1 MTFVASINVIKYLD
15 ANPVFMDVDNNH
27 NLDVKKLLVL
37 ENNTYFKNSSTFN
50 KKSKKNFSFN
60 SCICGETL

>member
-27 NLDVKKLLVL
+27 NLDVKK
-37 ENNTYFKNSSTFN
+37 TI
-50 KKSKKNFSFN
+50 SF
-60 SCICGETL
+60 